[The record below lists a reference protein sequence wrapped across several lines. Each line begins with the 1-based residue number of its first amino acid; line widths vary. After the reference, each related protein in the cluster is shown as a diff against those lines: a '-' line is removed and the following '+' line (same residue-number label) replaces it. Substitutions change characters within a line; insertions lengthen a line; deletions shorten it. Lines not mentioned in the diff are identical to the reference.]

1 MCLITIIF
9 SQSNFKDKSICMSLF
24 GNALIYREYY
34 IGECQLISSLPG
46 NALRTLV
53 DIARFAK
60 CHSKVQNHHDLIKA
74 HFVR

>member
-9 SQSNFKDKSICMSLF
+9 SQSNFKEKSICMSLF
-24 GNALIYREYY
+24 GNALIDRYREYY

-46 NALRTLV
+46 NALRTL
-53 DIARFAK
+53 ARFAQ